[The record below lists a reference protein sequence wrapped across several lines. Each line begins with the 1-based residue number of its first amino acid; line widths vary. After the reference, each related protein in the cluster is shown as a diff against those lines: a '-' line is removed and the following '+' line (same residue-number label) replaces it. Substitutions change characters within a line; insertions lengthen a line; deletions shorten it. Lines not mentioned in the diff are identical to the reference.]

1 MTLTASAPSQIRPAA
16 SRVAPVAMPF
26 MPLILGGALA
36 LTVVMGT
43 DAFLGNILGGPSIMG
58 HDDAAAQSV
67 RSKLWIITYGLY
79 ILCLGLDWKVAV
91 QVPRRFWPA
100 LIPPVYF
107 ASSAF
112 WSHDVLPSLFSG
124 VQLIFTTVFA
134 MYAGWRLGARRT
146 AQALAVAFAF
156 IAVCDIIFVVL
167 LPKYGVMNFY
177 YPGAWQGVYFLKNN
191 LAADTELGL
200 VTFVMLGLSRTSRFR
215 VIYLGLAALSVLLV
229 LGSQSKGGLVLLLLL
244 PFFLYSLNLFRLRGA
259 KAWPTQVGV
268 VVAATTAVTV
278 GLFLYK
284 FVLAALGKDTTLT
297 GRTQLWSF
305 AMGSVQSKPALG
317 FGYDSYW
324 TDTSTWG
331 GAALNVST
339 TWDAHSLHNGWLE
352 VLVQGGVIGM
362 AIYAAFA
369 VMLFIYGFKALR
381 LSRDAMNGWPLM
393 IIIFVFGW
401 SLFRADLLKHRELFN
416 TILGLAL
423 GAAAAEIDRRKMAEA
438 AGAQRMAAARAA
450 S

>member
-1 MTLTASAPSQIRPAA
+1 MTLTASAPSQIRPAPA
-16 SRVAPVAMPF
+16 RGGTVAVPF
-26 MPLILGGALA
+26 MPLILGAALA

-112 WSHDVLPSLFSG
+112 WSHEVAPALFSG
-124 VQLIFTTVFA
+124 VQLIFTTAFA
-134 MYAGWRLGARRT
+134 LYAGWRLGARRT
-146 AQALAVAFAF
+146 AQALAAAFAF
-156 IAVCDIIFVVL
+156 IAVCDIIFIAV
-167 LPKYGVMNFY
+167 LPKYGIMNFY

-200 VTFVMLGLSRTSRFR
+200 ITFIILGMSRASRIR
-215 VIYLGLAALSVLLV
+215 WIYLGLAALSALLV

-244 PFFLYSLNLFRLRGA
+244 PFFLYSMQLFRLRGA

-268 VVAATTAVTV
+268 LVAATTAVTL
-278 GLFLYK
+278 GLFAYRY
-284 FVLAALGKDTTLT
+284 VLAALGKDETLT

-305 AMGSVQSKPALG
+305 AMGSVQEKPALG

-324 TDTSTWG
+324 TDTSPWG

-352 VLVQGGVIGM
+352 VLVQGGVFGVV
-362 AIYAAFA
+362 IYAAFA
-369 VMLFIYGFKALR
+369 VMLFSYGLKCLR
-381 LSRDAMNGWPLM
+381 LGRDAIFGWPLLV
-393 IIIFVFGW
+393 IIYVFGW

-416 TILGLAL
+416 TILALAL
-423 GAAAAEIDRRKMAEA
+423 GSAAAEIDRRRMADA
-438 AGAQRMAAARAA
+438 AGAQRVAAARAA